1 MLMMLLL
8 FSCSVVA
15 HTLQPHGLQQ
25 SRFPCPPPSPQ
36 NLLKILCIE
45 SVLPSNRLIL
55 CRPLLPSVFTSI
67 TAFSNES
74 ALRIKWL
81 KYWSFSFNISPSNEY
96 SGLISFRMD
105 WLDLFAVQSTHNSLL
120 QHTVPKHQF
129 LGTHPSVYFNSHI
142 CL

>member
-1 MLMMLLL
+1 MMLLL

-45 SVLPSNRLIL
+45 SVFLIL

-74 ALRIKWL
+74 ALHIKWL
-81 KYWSFSFNISPSNEY
+81 KYWSFSFNIRPSNEY

-120 QHTVPKHQF
+120 QHTVQKHQF
-129 LGTHPSVYFNSHI
+129 LGTHLSVYFNSHI